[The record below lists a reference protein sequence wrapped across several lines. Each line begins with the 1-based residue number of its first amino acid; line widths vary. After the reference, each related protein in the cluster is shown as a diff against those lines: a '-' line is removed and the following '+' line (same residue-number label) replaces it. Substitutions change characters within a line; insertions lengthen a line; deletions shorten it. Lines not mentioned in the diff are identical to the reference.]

1 MTDNLYDILNAE
13 YVLNTRDI
21 RNGYALF
28 YGDGVASTMSSQW
41 IKATVW
47 AEQNF
52 DRWLNEELAK
62 AWDAGQQ
69 SGAQWGV
76 TQWDEEGIITSENP
90 YRKAD

>member
-1 MTDNLYDILNAE
+1 MVNDCRVNDDTWDTAFIAATFVSWHTEPSADDSYIPMTEDEAQE
-13 YVLNTRDI
+13 V
-21 RNGYALF
+21 
-28 YGDGVASTMSSQW
+28 
-41 IKATVW
+41 
-47 AEQNF
+47 F